1 MLAVYSA
8 NGYQVKGLIIMETTL
23 FIVVVVAIVF
33 SFILRIMLRSYRR
46 RQAGRDMDEGWGKGE
61 DVSSRE
67 KTIPMEEGIPSQI
80 ETRLKEVDKASQVDS
95 TTPIVEITP
104 LESKTDVKKEVK
116 VEVTHI
122 NKSFGGNMV
131 VQDVSFTIETGEVFG
146 LVGPNGAGKTT
157 TIRMLMD
164 IIRPDSGEISL
175 FGQPLGEESKNRIGY
190 LPEERGLYRKMRVSD
205 TLAYLASLKNVETR
219 VAQERAEEL
228 LREMDMLPHRGK
240 KISELSRGM
249 GQIIQFLVT
258 ITHSPDLI
266 ILDEPF
272 AGLDPVNRQLL
283 KGFLLELRRQGRVII
298 LSTHM
303 MNEVEGATDTFRFL
317 KDSGI
322 KVGVGSGFPG
332 EIVKRIVSRMGWEK
346 KKLLDYTAGVDEIG
360 PGRPDPAMILD
371 AMKKLGVR
379 DPRRVL
385 KVGDTAAD
393 VEEGKNAGTMTAAVL
408 TGSQSEKTLQ
418 AANPDFVLASIA
430 KLPELFG

>member
-8 NGYQVKGLIIMETTL
+8 NGYQVKGLSIMDTTL
-23 FIVVVVAIVF
+23 FIIVVVAIVF
-33 SFILRIMLRSYRR
+33 AVILRIMLRSFRR
-46 RQAGRDMDEGWGKGE
+46 RQAGRDRDEEWEKGE
-61 DVSSRE
+61 EVSSRE
-67 KTIPMEEGIPSQI
+67 KTIPMVEGIPSQI
-80 ETRLKEVDKASQVDS
+80 ETRLKEVGKTFQVES
-95 TTPIVEITP
+95 TTPIAEITP
-104 LESKTDVKKEVK
+104 SESKTDVKKEVQ
-116 VEVTHI
+116 VEISHI

-164 IIRPDSGEISL
+164 IIRPDSGEIRL

-219 VAQERAEEL
+219 VAKERAEEL

-283 KGFLLELRRQGRVII
+283 KGFLLGLRRQGKVII

-303 MNEVEGATDTFRFL
+303 MNEVEEMCDRILMIDKGRVVLYGNLAEIKWRFRNNSVVVDCDGDIGELDGVSGRKEHGKYMELFL
-317 KDSGI
+317 D
-322 KVGVGSGFPG
+322 
-332 EIVKRIVSRMGWEK
+332 
-346 KKLLDYTAGVDEIG
+346 
-360 PGRPDPAMILD
+360 
-371 AMKKLGVR
+371 
-379 DPRRVL
+379 
-385 KVGDTAAD
+385 GDTTPQ
-393 VEEGKNAGTMTAAVL
+393 EILGKLVARNLRVNRFEVTTPSL
-408 TGSQSEKTLQ
+408 NEIFLQ
-418 AANPDFVLASIA
+418 VV
-430 KLPELFG
+430 KQ